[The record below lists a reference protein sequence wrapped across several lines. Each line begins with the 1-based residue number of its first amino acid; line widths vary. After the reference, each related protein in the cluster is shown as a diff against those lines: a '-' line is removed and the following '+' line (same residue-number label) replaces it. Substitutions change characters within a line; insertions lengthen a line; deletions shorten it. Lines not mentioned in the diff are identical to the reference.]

1 MHEMTEYSTD
11 QVARALGIDKS
22 TLLRWLYSG
31 KLAEPKVVKTPTS
44 KIRVWSEKDIDA
56 GSASQRFELPEG
68 PGSQSENGLKPERAV
83 PVLEHRHDANQGT

>member
-1 MHEMTEYSTD
+1 MYVMTEYSTD

-44 KIRVWSEKDIDA
+44 KIRVWSEKDLMRA
-56 GSASQRFELPEG
+56 QRY
-68 PGSQSENGLKPERAV
+68 K
-83 PVLEHRHDANQGT
+83 DANYRKGRGRKARTA